1 MSDLPD
7 PTEELQRHI
16 RQAMRQD
23 LWRLGEAPKYLLD
36 SAGPSGGQLAWLA
49 LLEALPPMSWA
60 AWKISRQRG
69 KTYAALTWVLQR
81 MGLEANL
88 DCVYLAQTG
97 TNAAAIVESF
107 LRDVEEDLP
116 PEWGAAF
123 KDGALRIEAT
133 GSELAVFGTDNQ
145 QYRRRRG
152 RKAKV
157 VLLDESA
164 FYADL
169 LDVEQVYIPQLQ
181 TTGGVGLY
189 LSSPPISPAHPF
201 NERCRA
207 AQASGRYAH
216 DTFWSNPRINHEAV
230 IAGEC
235 ERLGLTRDE
244 LLASTA
250 FRREFLAEDVTEE
263 TRAAVPA
270 WTPERSLKLVRAVDR
285 ADFFDGYVGTDNGY
299 SPDPSGAL
307 FGWHHVAANALVIE
321 DELELRQA
329 TASDFSNAIKAKEK
343 ELWGVTLYEGT
354 LKALEG
360 ELAELPEF
368 LRRRIHSN
376 APRQPFLRVGDDNAQ
391 LLAEMA
397 ETHGLA
403 IFPTLKPDKAIAVDF
418 LNQLVAAE
426 RIIIHPRCVRLREQL
441 FTTIW
446 NKARTQWERT
456 AKDHGD
462 LIDCLVYLARNVRW
476 NRDCRPKPPVTYWG
490 NAPKPA
496 NDWEKAFR
504 RK

>member
-1 MSDLPD
+1 
-7 PTEELQRHI
+7 
-16 RQAMRQD
+16 MRQD
-23 LWRLGEAPKYLLD
+23 LWRLGQAPQYLLD
-36 SAGPSGGQLAWLA
+36 DAGPSGGQLAWLR
-49 LLEALPPMSWA
+49 LLSELPPMSWA

-69 KTYAALTWVLQR
+69 KTFTALTWVLQR

-97 TNAAAIVESF
+97 SNASAIVESF
-107 LRDVEEDLP
+107 LRDVELDLP
-116 PEWGAAF
+116 PEWGAVF
-123 KDGALRIEAT
+123 KEGALRIEAT

-216 DTFWSNPRINHEAV
+216 DTFWSNPRIRHEAV

-235 ERLGLTRDE
+235 QRLGLTREE
-244 LLASTA
+244 LLRSTA

-270 WTPERSLKLVRAVDR
+270 WTPERAERLTVEVPRPDY
-285 ADFFDGYVGTDNGY
+285 FDGYVSLDIGY
-299 SPDPSGAL
+299 APDPSFAL
-307 FGWHHVAANALVIE
+307 LGWHDVAANRLVVE
-321 DELELRQA
+321 YELELRNGTVA
-329 TASDFSNAIKAKEK
+329 ELAKRIK
-343 ELWGVTLYEGT
+343 ELESAAWGVTQYDGT
-354 LKALEG
+354 LKALEK
-360 ELAELPEF
+360 EMAELPEF
-368 LRRRIHSN
+368 LRRFVHAN
-376 APRQPFLRVGDDNAQ
+376 APRQPYLRVGDDD
-391 LLAEMA
+391 LLVLAELA
-397 ETHGLA
+397 GTHGLGVY
-403 IFPTLKPDKAIAVDF
+403 PTRKDDKALAVDF
-418 LNQLVAAE
+418 VNQLVLTD
-426 RIIIHPRCVRLREQL
+426 RLVIHPRCLRTREEL

-446 NKARTQWERT
+446 NKTRTGWERT
-456 AKDHGD
+456 QKDHGEA
-462 LIDCLVYLARNVRW
+462 IDCITYLARNVRW

-490 NAPKPA
+490 NTPKPA
-496 NDWEKAFR
+496 NDWEKVFR
-504 RK
+504 RRG